1 MMPSTK
7 ATAKTH
13 LQATNL
19 NPYAAQAVAGGQQ
32 VFVQL
37 TYESVSPNLPGLID
51 AIETLYGAGKVSSDG
66 DVTAR
71 GILRLRVIP

>member
-37 TYESVSPNLPGLID
+37 TYESVS
-51 AIETLYGAGKVSSDG
+51 A
-66 DVTAR
+66 
-71 GILRLRVIP
+71 